1 MRLYIYLDIYIY
13 LGEEL
18 DAVADPDQ
26 VHVVVEPEDVHPGP
40 RAAGVEDHGVP
51 PRPTR
56 RIDTALRSR
65 LVVVVA
71 VAVAVA
77 HGEEEAR
84 RLPTEHGGVGK
95 DLHAGVRRGPPRQ
108 LQGQE
113 EHCCCHRPR
122 CHCYERTR
130 ASRLLL
136 LRRRPAMRARTVFLS
151 SPATEPTAARLVC
164 VASCATPC
172 WCWPFKL
179 VAHGGSYTYMGM
191 NDLAHSRL
199 QPCVITYY
207 YRVYIYMIIYCL
219 QNNITIQ
226 LAMHE
231 TTKDNNI
238 NAKKKTHA
246 HGG

>member
-1 MRLYIYLDIYIY
+1 MHAPPNNADDDIVQPVARRETGLSPYAVNAMWMRLYIYIYIY

-56 RIDTALRSR
+56 RIDTTLRSR
-65 LVVVVA
+65 LVVVA

-95 DLHAGVRRGPPRQ
+95 DRHAEVRRRGPPRQ
-108 LQGQE
+108 LQGQQ

-122 CHCYERTR
+122 CHCYVRTLVE
-130 ASRLLL
+130 A
-136 LRRRPAMRARTVFLS
+136 ATATAEAAAAGNARTYGVPVTS
-151 SPATEPTAARLVC
+151 S
-164 VASCATPC
+164 
-172 WCWPFKL
+172 
-179 VAHGGSYTYMGM
+179 SY
-191 NDLAHSRL
+191 
-199 QPCVITYY
+199 PY
-207 YRVYIYMIIYCL
+207 YRRL
-219 QNNITIQ
+219 
-226 LAMHE
+226 
-231 TTKDNNI
+231 
-238 NAKKKTHA
+238 HA
-246 HGG
+246 LSA